1 MFIEQAVRQFEIF
14 TDDSAPR
21 AVMERVSLTYMRT
34 FPTSTTDPVDG
45 IEEGEVEYEMTREQ
59 WERRAT

>member
-21 AVMERVSLTYMRT
+21 AVMERAALEALSQMH
-34 FPTSTTDPVDG
+34 
-45 IEEGEVEYEMTREQ
+45 EQ
-59 WERRAT
+59 NHAKTAHSAVR